1 MDTWDNIVD
10 KLKEIGVIVRVLNI
24 ILKIVKQVD

>member
-1 MDTWDNIVD
+1 MDTWDNILD

-24 ILKIVKQVD
+24 ILKNVRQ